1 MHVVKQLHVLYD
13 VTTWLFCAF
22 HLNSKCCHW
31 PMNDRQIHVVT
42 RIISVSQREAKQSW
56 IPGGIT
62 RQNQTSIISAFVLG
76 NTESK
81 KRRKESN
88 YTVWYR
94 HVSKHVKKL
103 KLYQQNVQP
112 GAMPQSKTD
121 SDLQRDREPWID

>member
-1 MHVVKQLHVLYD
+1 MGPNLARHRPTSETASSH
-13 VTTWLFCAF
+13 
-22 HLNSKCCHW
+22 S
-31 PMNDRQIHVVT
+31 
-42 RIISVSQREAKQSW
+42 EAKQSW

-81 KRRKESN
+81 KSRKESN

-103 KLYQQNVQP
+103 TLYQQNVQP